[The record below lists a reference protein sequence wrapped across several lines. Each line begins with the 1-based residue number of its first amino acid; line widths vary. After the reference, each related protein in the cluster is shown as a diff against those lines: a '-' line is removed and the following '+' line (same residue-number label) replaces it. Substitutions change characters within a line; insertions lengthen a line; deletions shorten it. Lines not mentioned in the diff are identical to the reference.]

1 MSVESNGGNTRSRL
15 DRIEAALELMI
26 ADHEEFRLEHKRLLT
41 AQVLLTDA
49 QQKLTEEQKKLAEA
63 QQKLAEAQL
72 HTEDR
77 LSALIGVVDD
87 LVRNRPRA

>member
-1 MSVESNGGNTRSRL
+1 MSVESNGGDARSRL

-26 ADHEEFRLEHKRLLT
+26 ADHEEFRQEHKRLLI

-63 QQKLAEAQL
+63 QR

-77 LSALIGVVDD
+77 LSALIAVVDD
-87 LVRNRPRA
+87 RVRNRPRA